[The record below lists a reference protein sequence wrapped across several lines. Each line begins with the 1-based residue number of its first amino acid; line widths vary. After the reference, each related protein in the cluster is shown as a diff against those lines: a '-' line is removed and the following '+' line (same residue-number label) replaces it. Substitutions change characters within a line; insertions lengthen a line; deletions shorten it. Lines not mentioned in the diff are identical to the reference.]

1 MYVRYDY
8 PQTECTTLES
18 SSKLCSLTSGRLV
31 AATWWMF
38 GFIMIATYTANL
50 AAFLTVSRLDQ
61 PIESLDDLAE
71 QFKTKYAPQQS
82 TSTETYF
89 RRMKDIEEKFYT
101 YDCFHMKSFLLDSI
115 QKCRVLSD
123 YCVLLTGFGKP

>member
-1 MYVRYDY
+1 
-8 PQTECTTLES
+8 
-18 SSKLCSLTSGRLV
+18 
-31 AATWWMF
+31 MF

-61 PIESLDDLAE
+61 PIESLDDLAK

-101 YDCFHMKSFLLDSI
+101 YVHTLCTWLL
-115 QKCRVLSD
+115 
-123 YCVLLTGFGKP
+123 